1 MKNEIKNWT
10 VANIPK
16 RNEGLA
22 LITGS
27 TEGVGYED
35 ALALSSAGWNVIMM
49 GRNSHK
55 GAESIAKIHQ
65 INPKAKVSFEQID
78 LANLSSIKSFALKMT
93 KKGHAINLLINN
105 AGIMTPPKRLET
117 ADGFELQFGTN
128 HIGHFALTG
137 QLLPLL
143 RKAKDARVVT
153 VSSVANRAGQINF
166 DDLQSKSSYNPM
178 KAYGQSKL
186 ANLMFAFELQRQSD
200 MYSWGITSIAAHPGV
215 SRTNLL
221 ITGAGQWSFAGFMRT
236 FFPFLFQAPAQGA
249 LPTLF
254 AATSPD
260 ALGGSYYGPNKM
272 GETRGY
278 PSLSKIPAQAIDE
291 KVAAK
296 LWEVSQKLA
305 NVTFNNIG
313 VSDLK

>member
-1 MKNEIKNWT
+1 MKNETKNWT
-10 VANIPK
+10 ADDIPQ

-35 ALALSSAGWNVIMM
+35 ALALLSAGWNVIIM
-49 GRNSHK
+49 GRNSQK
-55 GAESIAKIHQ
+55 GAEAIAKIKQ
-65 INPKAKVSFEQID
+65 VNPTAKVSFEKID
-78 LANLSSIKSFALKMT
+78 LANLSSIKDFASKMVS
-93 KKGHAINLLINN
+93 KGQAINLLINN
-105 AGIMTPPKRLET
+105 AGVMTPPKRLET
-117 ADGFELQFGTN
+117 ANGFELQFGTN
-128 HIGHFALTG
+128 HLGHFALTA

-153 VSSVANRAGQINF
+153 VSSIANRSGKINF
-166 DDLQSKSSYNPM
+166 ADLQSKLSYTPGV
-178 KAYGQSKL
+178 AYAQSKL

-200 MYSWGITSIAAHPGV
+200 INRWGIQSLAAHPGV

-221 ITGAGQWSFAGFMRT
+221 ITGAGRWSFSGMMRT
-236 FFPFLFQAPAQGA
+236 FLPFLFQSPAQGA

-260 ALGGSYYGPNKM
+260 ATGGSYYGPNKL

-278 PSLSKIPAQAIDE
+278 PSLSKIPAQAEDE
-291 KVAAK
+291 NVAAK
-296 LWEVSQKLA
+296 LWEVSQQLA
-305 NVTFNNIG
+305 DVKF
-313 VSDLK
+313 